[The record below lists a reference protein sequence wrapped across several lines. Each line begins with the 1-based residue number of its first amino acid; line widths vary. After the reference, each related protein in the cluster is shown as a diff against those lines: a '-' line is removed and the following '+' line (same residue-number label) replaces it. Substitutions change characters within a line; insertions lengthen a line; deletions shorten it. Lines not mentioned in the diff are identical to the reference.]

1 MARESSFVA
10 RAKTYLRQW
19 GAWVYKSHGGPYGAP
34 AGTPDLLV
42 CYLGRFLAF
51 ECKAPGGSAT
61 ALQQKTLTDIRRAGG
76 RAVVVRT
83 IEDIAAALDEVDN
96 E

>member
-1 MARESSFVA
+1 MRESAFVA
-10 RAKTYLRQW
+10 RAKAYLRSR
-19 GAWVYKSHGGPYGAP
+19 GAWPCKTHGGPFGTV
-34 AGTPDLLV
+34 AGTPDLIV
-42 CYLGRFLAF
+42 CYRGQFLAF